1 MTTQC
6 NSIGVKS
13 DRVVIGFLH
22 AQYGVFTKDLSL
34 AKHSNTVAFNTSC
47 HEAAADSLDR
57 IGSRSLDPLTWPQKW
72 CRR

>member
-22 AQYGVFTKDLSL
+22 TQYGVFAKDLSL
-34 AKHSNTVAFNTSC
+34 AMHSNTVAFNTSC
-47 HEAAADSLDR
+47 HEAVADFHGRIGLRSLDR
-57 IGSRSLDPLTWPQKW
+57 LTLPQK
-72 CRR
+72 

>member
-13 DRVVIGFLH
+13 DRVAIGFLH

-47 HEAAADSLDR
+47 HEAVADSLDR
-57 IGSRSLDPLTWPQKW
+57 IGSRSLDRLT
-72 CRR
+72 